1 MDRNELE
8 AFGLERLDDYT
19 DVWVELMEA
28 MTREAD
34 TVFAIIL
41 RRDFI
46 EFPELAEELRDG
58 MAKALAEYPE
68 AGNAYD
74 AFYGSPEYDFSNADV
89 LAILNGL
96 DFVPADKILGSDIV
110 LMVDE
115 L

>member
-19 DVWVELMEA
+19 DVWVELMEDLTA
-28 MTREAD
+28 ETD
-34 TVFAIIL
+34 TVHAIIL
-41 RRDFI
+41 RRDFVK
-46 EFPELAEELRDG
+46 FPELAEKLRDG
-58 MAKALAEYPE
+58 MAKALAEHPE

-74 AFYGSPEYDFSNADV
+74 AFYGSPEYDFTNANV
-89 LAILNGL
+89 LGVMNGL
-96 DFVPADKILGSDIV
+96 EFIPADEILGSDIV

>member
-19 DVWVELMEA
+19 DVWVELMVDLTTE
-28 MTREAD
+28 TG
-34 TVFAIIL
+34 TVHAIIL

-46 EFPELAEELRDG
+46 KFPELAEKLRDG
-58 MAKALAEYPE
+58 MAKALAEHPE

-74 AFYGSPEYDFSNADV
+74 ALYGDDYGIYAEQ
-89 LAILNGL
+89 NGL
-96 DFVPADKILGSDIV
+96 DIIPADEILGSDIV

>member
-1 MDRNELE
+1 MNRNDLE

-19 DVWVELMEA
+19 DVWVELMEDLTA
-28 MTREAD
+28 ETD
-34 TVFAIIL
+34 TVHAIIL

-46 EFPELAEELRDG
+46 KFPELAEKLRDG
-58 MAKALAEYPE
+58 MAKALAEHPE

-74 AFYGSPEYDFSNADV
+74 ALYGDEYGVFAEQ
-89 LAILNGL
+89 NGL
-96 DFVPADKILGSDIV
+96 DIIPADEILGSDIV